1 MTHESAETLPAGRLR
16 LADGYLLYPGR
27 DGYWRLHGPE
37 DTILRIQA
45 DPGLVAQ
52 VNNIL
57 SGGASDP
64 LASDLLASNES
75 SSLREILAAR
85 PRNADDVVLRL

>member
-37 DTILRIQA
+37 DTILRIHA
-45 DPGLVAQ
+45 DPAL
-52 VNNIL
+52 
-57 SGGASDP
+57 
-64 LASDLLASNES
+64 
-75 SSLREILAAR
+75 
-85 PRNADDVVLRL
+85 